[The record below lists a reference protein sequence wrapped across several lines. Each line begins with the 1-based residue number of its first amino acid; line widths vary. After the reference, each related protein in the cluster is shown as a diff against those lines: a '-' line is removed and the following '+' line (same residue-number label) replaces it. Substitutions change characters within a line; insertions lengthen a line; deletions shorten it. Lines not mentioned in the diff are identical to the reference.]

1 MRRRDLI
8 VLLSGAVGALPLAAR
23 AQQPTTPVIGY
34 LAARAPED
42 SRHLLAAFRQGL
54 AESGYVEGQNVRIEE
69 RWALGQVDRLPA
81 MAAELARRPVTVI
94 VSTGGEN
101 AAMAA
106 KAATSTIPI
115 IFASG
120 SDPVEI
126 GLVASYSRPGG
137 NATGMS
143 ILTTTLEPKRLEVM
157 HELAPGQK

>member
-1 MRRRDLI
+1 MNRRE
-8 VLLSGAVGALPLAAR
+8 LLLLGVAAATWPFATR
-23 AQQPTTPVIGY
+23 AQQPRTPVIGY

-54 AESGYVEGQNVRIEE
+54 AESGYVEGQNVIIEE

-101 AAMAA
+101 AALAA

-120 SDPVEI
+120 S
-126 GLVASYSRPGG
+126 
-137 NATGMS
+137 
-143 ILTTTLEPKRLEVM
+143 
-157 HELAPGQK
+157 